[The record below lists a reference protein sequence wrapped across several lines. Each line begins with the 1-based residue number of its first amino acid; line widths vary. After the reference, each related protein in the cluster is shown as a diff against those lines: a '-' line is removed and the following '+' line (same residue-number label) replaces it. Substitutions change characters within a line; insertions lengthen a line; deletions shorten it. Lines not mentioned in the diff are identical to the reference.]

1 MKSTLTI
8 FALFLVS
15 AVSAERYDGRQ
26 LMEVDDVGFPEYRE
40 RRLMHRRLPRIA
52 YGVNIPGPNRR
63 LGFFKKIKKV
73 AQKVKKLK
81 DKIKKFRDR
90 FGRVC
95 DVASV
100 VGFTCPGRGILY
112 DEDYEDDEDNTMAYS
127 GLHDLDRY
135 RERRLVHRRLP
146 RVAYGVNIPGPN
158 RRLGFFKK
166 IKKVAQKV
174 KKLKD
179 KIKKFRDRFGRV
191 CDVASVVGFTC
202 PGRGILYDEDY
213 EDDED
218 NTMAYSGLHDFDR
231 YRERRLW
238 KKKKKSILSSFGLLI
253 RV

>member
-40 RRLMHRRLPRIA
+40 RRLVHRRLPRVA

-73 AQKVKKLK
+73 ARKVKKVARKVKKLK

-135 RERRLVHRRLP
+135 RERRLR
-146 RVAYGVNIPGPN
+146 
-158 RRLGFFKK
+158 
-166 IKKVAQKV
+166 
-174 KKLKD
+174 
-179 KIKKFRDRFGRV
+179 
-191 CDVASVVGFTC
+191 
-202 PGRGILYDEDY
+202 
-213 EDDED
+213 
-218 NTMAYSGLHDFDR
+218 
-231 YRERRLW
+231 
-238 KKKKKSILSSFGLLI
+238 KKKKKSIFDLPSVGLYI